1 MLCVYVLELLKLGPY
16 TLRHTLRVI
25 PVTLYI
31 LMPPLYMYMV
41 LYIYIYGFTHWKK
54 Y

>member
-31 LMPPLYMYMV
+31 LMPPLYMV
-41 LYIYIYGFTHWKK
+41 LHIGKK